1 MILGAVAGNVDD
13 TAVFAKPRAKAR
25 AKTRYRRSRSQ
36 LGKDDPPEDGKLR
49 RAEHAARLFI
59 GRVQIFQDRLN
70 GADDEGNADEDQG
83 DDQADMGIGD
93 GNAVTC
99 KEASEEARIGI
110 EL

>member
-1 MILGAVAGNVDD
+1 VILGAVAGNVDD
-13 TAVFAKPRAKAR
+13 TAVFAKAPGKGQ
-25 AKTRYRRSRSQ
+25 AKTGQESRSQ